1 MEITTKVVKAG
12 AWFQVQIVQ
21 IEEVGSVFFSG
32 PDKGVEKKEMHET
45 IILTFGKL
53 FETGAD
59 AETFS
64 KTKLVLS
71 TIKLIQKGGFQ
82 LQYDFEL

>member
-1 MEITTKVVKAG
+1 MEITTKVVKTG
-12 AWFQVQIVQ
+12 FWFQVQVVQ
-21 IEEVGSVFFSG
+21 IEEVGSMVFSG

-71 TIKLIQKGGFQ
+71 TIKLMQKGGF
-82 LQYDFEL
+82 

>member
-12 AWFQVQIVQ
+12 VWFQVQITQ
-21 IEEVGSVFFSG
+21 IEEVGSMVFSG
-32 PDKGVEKKEMHET
+32 PDKGIEKKEMRDT
-45 IILTFGKL
+45 VILTFGKL
-53 FETGAD
+53 FETSTD

-71 TIKLIQKGGFQ
+71 TIKLIQKWGF
-82 LQYDFEL
+82 LIKIWF

>member
-1 MEITTKVVKAG
+1 MEITTKVVKTG
-12 AWFQVQIVQ
+12 FWFQVQVVQ
-21 IEEVGSVFFSG
+21 IEEVGSMVFSG
-32 PDKGVEKKEMHET
+32 PNKCIEKKEMHET

-53 FETGAD
+53 FETSSD

-71 TIKLIQKGGFQ
+71 TIKLMQKGGF
-82 LQYDFEL
+82 

>member
-1 MEITTKVVKAG
+1 MEITTKVVKTG
-12 AWFQVQIVQ
+12 FWFQVQVVQ
-21 IEEVGSVFFSG
+21 IEEVGSMVFSG
-32 PDKGVEKKEMHET
+32 QNKGIEKKEMHET

-53 FETGAD
+53 FETSSD

-71 TIKLIQKGGFQ
+71 TIKLMQKGGF
-82 LQYDFEL
+82 

>member
-1 MEITTKVVKAG
+1 MEITTKVVKIG

-71 TIKLIQKGGFQ
+71 TIKLIQKWGF
-82 LQYDFEL
+82 LIKIWF